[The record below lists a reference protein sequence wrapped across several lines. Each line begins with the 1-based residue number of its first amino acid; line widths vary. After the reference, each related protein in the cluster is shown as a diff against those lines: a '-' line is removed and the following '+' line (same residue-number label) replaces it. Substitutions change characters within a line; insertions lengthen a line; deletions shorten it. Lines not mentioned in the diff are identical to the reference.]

1 MTQATETEV
10 DQRILKAL
18 SHPLR
23 QRVLRVLNER
33 VASPAEIAEQLGER
47 LGNVSYHVRVLRDA
61 ECVEL
66 VRTAPVR
73 GALEHFYRATA
84 RPFLD
89 SDQWARLPLSTRRGL
104 FGQTLSQI
112 WRDVDAACGSGGF
125 DRDETHVS
133 WTTLELDE
141 QGWQEVDELLV
152 GALNAVGEI
161 QAESLARL
169 AELPEEE
176 RRALRTELV
185 LMHFERA
192 AAKETAP
199 ARRKKAKK
207 SAPTGSRDPG

>member
-1 MTQATETEV
+1 LTQATETEV

-112 WRDVDAACGSGGF
+112 WRDVDAAGGSGGF

-141 QGWQEVDELLV
+141 QGWKEVDELLV
-152 GALNAVGEI
+152 GALNDVGEI

-192 AAKETAP
+192 AAKGTAP
-199 ARRKKAKK
+199 ARRKNAKR
-207 SAPTGSRDPG
+207 SAPTASRHRG